1 MSSIVTA
8 GCAEARDSTVL
19 IATDIND
26 INATDVHNIKL
37 TRSAAEAA
45 MSSIAIA
52 RCAEPRGSTDA

>member
-26 INATDVHNIKL
+26 VN
-37 TRSAAEAA
+37 RY
-45 MSSIAIA
+45 
-52 RCAEPRGSTDA
+52 